1 MFYGF
6 NPTWILLMVV
16 SVALGG
22 ITQAYINSSFRRWS
36 QVPLADGLTGAQ
48 VAARVLEANGIDAS
62 GYGVQEISG
71 TSRPRVRIQAV
82 GGNLSDNYDPRDKTL
97 NLSEGVFGASTVSAA
112 GVAAHE
118 AGHAVQDAQ
127 GYVWG
132 RLRGALGQ
140 VRCRWWLLEWA
151 DQRGERRG
159 RRTGADS
166 HRGDDGR
173 QAGARRRE
181 GARRR

>member
-62 GYGVQEISG
+62 G
-71 TSRPRVRIQAV
+71 
-82 GGNLSDNYDPRDKTL
+82 
-97 NLSEGVFGASTVSAA
+97 
-112 GVAAHE
+112 
-118 AGHAVQDAQ
+118 
-127 GYVWG
+127 
-132 RLRGALGQ
+132 
-140 VRCRWWLLEWA
+140 
-151 DQRGERRG
+151 
-159 RRTGADS
+159 
-166 HRGDDGR
+166 
-173 QAGARRRE
+173 
-181 GARRR
+181 